1 MNFYYTHYRKGRL
14 LLSGW
19 AFFLIML
26 SQTLAQTV
34 SGTVRSGDD
43 GEPLEGVTVLVKGT
57 TKGTFTDE
65 IGGFTLIAT
74 PQDSLMFSF
83 AGFEVMTVSA
93 GSRAATDVI
102 LQPATLDEVLL
113 IGYGITKKSD
123 LTGAV
128 STVDA
133 KELTQV
139 STPNV
144 LQALQ
149 GRAAGVQ
156 IVGQSGEPGGG
167 VRIRIRGVGSINNSD
182 PLFVVDGFQTG
193 DLSFLNPNDI
203 ERIEILKD
211 ASATAIYGSRG
222 ANGVVLITTKRGK
235 SGKTRIEFNAYSGIQ
250 QASNTLDML
259 GATDF
264 AKLRLEGYANDG
276 IDFSNPEVNIENN
289 VLNFVAN
296 GDYQG
301 TDWQQEVLRRGSIN
315 NYTLG
320 ISGGSE
326 NNTFSLTA
334 TYFDE
339 KGIVKNSDMQRVF
352 IRLTNDFKLAKWLD
366 AKSSI
371 AYVNTDRT
379 YYNGDY
385 FNGVLPLAVR
395 SNPIREA
402 WDAEEGNWGTS
413 GLPEEGA
420 NAARIT
426 DEGKRN
432 KGFVDKIVGNFSLKA
447 QIMKDLSFTS
457 LLGVDLRMTHNKGFF
472 PEFYISPE
480 EERAQSNLNESRGER
495 FSWQWS
501 NFLNYKKSFGKNN
514 LDVLLGGELQ
524 EISYRDFAVS
534 AFDVLEDED
543 LQFISS
549 AQSIDFLAR
558 SNQFEE
564 ALASAF
570 SRIQYSYDDRY
581 SITAN
586 FRYDGSSRF
595 TEENRWGFFPSFA
608 GRWNIARESFFP
620 RTDIISNLAVRAGW
634 GQVGNQNSA
643 RNYGFVTTVNAPF
656 LYVFN
661 DEIVLGATPTTLS
674 NPNLIWETTTSTNF
688 GIDASLLNDRL
699 SLTADYFIKTT
710 SDMIVNGE
718 VPRFVGAFPARI
730 NAGSI
735 TNRGIELG
743 LNYRNFEGALG
754 YEIGLNFTRITNVID
769 NLGPVP
775 FIESGSVSRAGNTTR
790 TEPGFEIAYF
800 YGLQTDGVFNDESEV
815 ATHSVD
821 GNLIQPEAK
830 PGDIR
835 FVDQDGDGDIDADD
849 RIYLGS
855 GTPDFQ
861 ANLNINLSYRGFDLR
876 IFATSVYGNEIINGM
891 YQPFHTPLGYSNST
905 TARLDRW
912 TPDNPTSDEPRMT
925 ILDANQNARFSDRF
939 VEDGSYL
946 RLKNVQLGYTFD
958 VKAIG
963 LSRMRVYVAGDNL
976 LTFTNYSGWDPE
988 IGELFSNP
996 FFFGVDQAN
1005 YPQSRRLRAGVDLR
1019 F

>member
-1 MNFYYTHYRKGRL
+1 MNFYYTLKRKFNL
-14 LLSGW
+14 LLSGVVV
-19 AFFLIML
+19 FLL
-26 SQTLAQTV
+26 LLTQTYGQAVT
-34 SGTVRSGDD
+34 GTVRSSED
-43 GEPLEGVTVLVKGT
+43 GAPIGGVTVLVKGT
-57 TKGTFTDE
+57 STGAFTDDQGKFTVNASLSDSLIFSYIGFETFTSATGNGQLE
-65 IGGFTLIAT
+65 ILLK
-74 PQDSLMFSF
+74 S
-83 AGFEVMTVSA
+83 
-93 GSRAATDVI
+93 
-102 LQPATLDEVLL
+102 ATLDEVLL
-113 IGYGITKKSD
+113 IGYGTSKLSD

-128 STVDA
+128 SSVSSE
-133 KELTQV
+133 ELTQV

-149 GRAAGVQ
+149 GRAPGVQ

-203 ERIEILKD
+203 EKIEILKD

-235 SGKTRIEFNAYSGIQ
+235 AGKTRVEFNAYSGVQ
-250 QASNTLDML
+250 QAWNTLDML

-264 AKLRLEGYANDG
+264 AKLRLEAYANDG
-276 IDFSNPEVNIENN
+276 IDFSNPEVSIESN
-289 VLNFVAN
+289 VLNFVAEGN
-296 GDYQG
+296 YQG

-320 ISGGSE
+320 VSGGGEKNS
-326 NNTFSLTA
+326 FSLTA

-339 KGIVKNSDMQRVF
+339 KGIVKNSDMRRVF
-352 IRLTNDFKLAKWLD
+352 VRLTNDFQVSKWLT

-413 GLPEEGA
+413 GLPEEGS
-420 NAARIT
+420 NAARIV

-432 KGFVDKIVGNFSLKA
+432 KGFVDKLVGNFSLNAEITKG
-447 QIMKDLSFTS
+447 LTLTS
-457 LLGVDLRMTHNKGFF
+457 LVGIDLRMTHNKGFF
-472 PEFYISPE
+472 PQFYISPE
-480 EERAQSNLNESRGER
+480 EERTQSNLNENRGER
-495 FSWQWS
+495 LSWQWS
-501 NFLNYKKSFGKNN
+501 NFLNYTREFGKNN
-514 LDVLLGGELQ
+514 LNVLLGVEAQ
-524 EISYRDFAVS
+524 EVSYRDISIS

-549 AQSIDFLAR
+549 AQSIDFIAG
-558 SNQFEE
+558 SSQFDE
-564 ALASAF
+564 ALASSF
-570 SRIQYSYDDRY
+570 SRVQYTYDDRY
-581 SITAN
+581 SVTAN

-595 TEENRWGFFPSFA
+595 TAENRWGFFPSFA
-608 GRWNIARESFFP
+608 GRWNISNESFFP
-620 RTDIISNLAVRAGW
+620 QNGFFSNLALRAGW

-643 RNYGFVTTVNAPF
+643 RNYGFVTTVNSPF

-661 DEIVLGATPTTLS
+661 DQITLGATPTTLS

-688 GIDASLLNDRL
+688 GIDAFLFNDRL
-699 SLTADYFIKTT
+699 SFTADYFVKTT
-710 SDMIVNGE
+710 SDMIVDGE
-718 VPRFVGAFPARI
+718 VPRFVGAFPAKI

-743 LNYRNFEGALG
+743 LNYRNYEGKLG
-754 YEIGLNFTRITNVID
+754 YEVGINFTSISNVID
-769 NLGPVP
+769 TLGPIP

-800 YGLQTDGVFNDESEV
+800 YGLQTNGVFNDEAEV
-815 ATHSVD
+815 NAHNVD
-821 GNLIQPEAK
+821 GALIQPLAK
-830 PGDIR
+830 PGDVR

-861 ANLNINLSYRGFDLR
+861 ANLNVNLTYEGFDLR
-876 IFATSVYGNEIINGM
+876 IFATSVFGNEIVNGM
-891 YQPFHTPLGYSNST
+891 YQPFNTPLGYSNST
-905 TARLDRW
+905 TERLNRW
-912 TPDNPTSDEPRMT
+912 TPDNPTSDIPRMT
-925 ILDANQNARFSDRF
+925 ILDANQNTRFSDLY

-946 RLKNVQLGYTFD
+946 RIKNVTLGYTFNIS
-958 VKAIG
+958 AIG

-976 LTFTNYSGWDPE
+976 FTFTNYSGWDPE
-988 IGELFSNP
+988 IGELFFNP

-1005 YPQSRRLRAGVDLR
+1005 YPQARRLRAGVDVR